1 MIEIPP
7 RSSIEI
13 VVVSAHT
20 VVRAGLK
27 SLLDNC
33 GNLIIIDDASD
44 TAEALTLVRLK
55 RPDVTVIDPDSEEV
69 TLNAIAELTAA
80 GAERILV
87 LTAETDPRLH
97 QRAFEFG
104 AVGVVMKT
112 HPVETL
118 VRAIE
123 KVHLGEV
130 WLDRVKT
137 ANLLNG
143 ILRRRDPDRDKIMT
157 LTRRERE
164 VIAIV
169 GEGLKNA
176 AIGERLFISEST
188 VRNHLTSILGK
199 LELADR
205 FELAVYAF
213 RHGLVEPTTREPSHV
228 KSARLAGPSRIPV
241 RQAGGY

>member
-1 MIEIPP
+1 MTEILP
-7 RSSIEI
+7 RSSIQI
-13 VVVSAHT
+13 VVLSAHT

-27 SLLDNC
+27 SLLDKRD
-33 GNLIIIDDASD
+33 NLIIMDDASN
-44 TAEALTLVRLK
+44 TGEALALVRLK
-55 RPDVTVIDPDSEEV
+55 RPDVAVIDPDSEEV
-69 TLNAIAELTAA
+69 TLNAIAELTGA

-87 LTAETDPRLH
+87 LTAETDPRMH

-143 ILRRRDPDRDKIMT
+143 ILRRRDPDGDKILT
-157 LTRRERE
+157 LTKRERE
-164 VIAIV
+164 VIAVV

-199 LELADR
+199 LELSDR

-213 RHGLVEPTTREPSHV
+213 RHGLVEPATREPFQF
-228 KSARLAGPSRIPV
+228 KSARLARPSRIPV
-241 RQAGGY
+241 RRLGGY